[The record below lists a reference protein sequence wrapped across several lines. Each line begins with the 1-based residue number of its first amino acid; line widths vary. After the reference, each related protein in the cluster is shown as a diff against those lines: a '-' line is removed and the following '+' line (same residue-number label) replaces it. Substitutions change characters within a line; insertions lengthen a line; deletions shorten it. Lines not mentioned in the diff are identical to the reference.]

1 MDEAGCTTVP
11 VEVFYG
17 TDEMPLNQEE
27 KQQAKSICNKCPV
40 KLDCLNHSLKTKEYW
55 GIWGGLDERERRVL
69 LKGTRAA
76 YFDQI
81 KSAS

>member
-69 LKGTRAA
+69 LKRTCAA

-81 KSAS
+81 KAVS